1 MNGERWAK
9 QRKLIASNVNERI
22 SGVVWEESA
31 RQAREMLEIV
41 GGGKERNNVAEGL
54 KVVAINVLARAGYGL
69 RSSWNG
75 HDEEVSAEKN
85 ELWQSRQEGMALNY
99 IEATRLAVDHVL
111 EVAVLP
117 AWLCTL
123 SWMPKGLQR
132 IGHAITEFPVHT
144 KGMLERERQKPSE
157 KVNLLS
163 MLVKE
168 SDSQV
173 STSEEKGEKQ
183 IGTGAGLSEDE
194 IMGNLFVFTAAGFD
208 TTANTMA
215 YAMVILA
222 AYPHLQEWLCEEIDE
237 VLEGK
242 SEDLS
247 YSDIFPRLIRMLALM
262 QETLRVY
269 SPLTHIAKMAGSDL
283 TMSSSA
289 DGPSYFVPKDTIIYI
304 NVSATHMN
312 PDVYGLDASE
322 FRPSRWISSQEEK
335 ESLVRVEQGAFL
347 PWSAGPRNCPGYK
360 MSQVEFVSVFVT
372 IFRRFRVEVVRQVGE
387 TAEQASKRVVASTED
402 SQSRL
407 TLQMNHPKDVVL
419 RFVKR

>member
-1 MNGERWAK
+1 MDGERWTK

-22 SGVVWEESA
+22 SGVVWEESV
-31 RQAREMLEIV
+31 RQAREMIESV
-41 GGGKERNNVAEGL
+41 GDGQGRNNVAEGL
-54 KVVAINVLARAGYGL
+54 KVVAINVLARAGHGH

-75 HDEEVSAEKN
+75 HDEVSVDKT
-85 ELWQSRQEGMALNY
+85 ELWQSKQEGMALSY
-99 IEATRLAVDHVL
+99 IEATRLAVDHVV

-117 AWLCTL
+117 AWLCKF

-132 IGHAITEFPVHT
+132 VGHAITEFPVHT

-173 STSEEKGEKQ
+173 STNEGNGEKQ

-222 AYPHLQEWLCEEIDE
+222 AYPHLQDWLCEEIDE
-237 VLEGK
+237 ALEGK

-247 YSDIFPRLIRMLALM
+247 YSEIFPRLIRILALM

-269 SPLTHIAKMAGSDL
+269 TPLTHIAKMAGSDL
-283 TMSSSA
+283 TMTLSA
-289 DGPSYFVPKDTIIYI
+289 DGPNYFVPKNTVIHI
-304 NVSATHMN
+304 NVCATHMN
-312 PDVYGLDASE
+312 PDVYGPDATD
-322 FRPSRWISSQEEK
+322 FRPSRWISSIEGK
-335 ESLVRVEQGAFL
+335 ESLIRVAQGAFL
-347 PWSAGPRNCPGYK
+347 PWSAGPRSCPGYK
-360 MSQVEFVSVFVT
+360 MSQVEFVSVFMT
-372 IFRRFRVEVVRQVGE
+372 IFRRFRVEVVRQSGE
-387 TAEQASKRVVASTED
+387 AAEQASKRVLASTED

-419 RFVKR
+419 RFMKR